1 MLKIKL
7 KDKIISDV
15 NRPYV
20 IAEIGSNFNQSI
32 NQAYK
37 LIDIAKKCKAD
48 AAKFQ
53 LFRAKSL
60 YPNNKKMFKIFKSV
74 ELNPNWIKLLKEYCR
89 KKNIHFLVSPF
100 DQESLQVLKKNNL
113 FAYKIASSEAT
124 NFKLINNIAKT
135 HKPIFLSTGMC
146 DLDDVRKAIKLI
158 NNKNIVLMQCYSSYP
173 LQEKDT
179 NLNVLSTY
187 KKNFNVIL
195 GYSDHTLGVDSAIV
209 ALGLGARVFEKHITL
224 NKKMKGPD
232 HFYAMEPGEFTDYVF
247 RIHEAYKMLG
257 RSEKDLIKFEKKFG
271 RREGLYFK
279 KNLSLG
285 QKIYKSAIEIKKP
298 ARGMRSKYINKI
310 LNKKLKKKAQKGQ
323 PITVDYFK

>member
-124 NFKLINNIAKT
+124 NFKLINNIAK
-135 HKPIFLSTGMC
+135 
-146 DLDDVRKAIKLI
+146 LI
-158 NNKNIVLMQCYSSYP
+158 NLYFF
-173 LQEKDT
+173 LQAC
-179 NLNVLSTY
+179 
-187 KKNFNVIL
+187 VIL
-195 GYSDHTLGVDSAIV
+195 
-209 ALGLGARVFEKHITL
+209 
-224 NKKMKGPD
+224 M
-232 HFYAMEPGEFTDYVF
+232 M
-247 RIHEAYKMLG
+247 
-257 RSEKDLIKFEKKFG
+257 
-271 RREGLYFK
+271 
-279 KNLSLG
+279 
-285 QKIYKSAIEIKKP
+285 
-298 ARGMRSKYINKI
+298 
-310 LNKKLKKKAQKGQ
+310 
-323 PITVDYFK
+323 